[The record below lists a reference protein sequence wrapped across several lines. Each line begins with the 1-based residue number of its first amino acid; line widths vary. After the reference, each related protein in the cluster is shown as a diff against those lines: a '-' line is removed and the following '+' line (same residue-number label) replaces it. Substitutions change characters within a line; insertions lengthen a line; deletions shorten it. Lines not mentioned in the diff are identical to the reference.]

1 MKFLE
6 QCAVVDLFCGVGG
19 LAHGFVLENF
29 NVVAG
34 VDSDASCEF
43 SFKTNNSAKFILDD
57 ISEID
62 SDEIKKLF
70 PKNSIKV
77 LVGCAP
83 CQPFSRYTSGLKPK
97 KEDDKWSLLRSF
109 ARIVEDVQPDIVS
122 MENVPQLARYDKK
135 GVYGEFIDI
144 LKRNGYFLSDTT
156 KIVSCAEYGVPQ
168 KRKRLV
174 MLASKFGEI
183 DLIPPIFNKETAPT
197 VRQAIGALPKI
208 QDGEIY
214 KPDPFHRA
222 QKLSALNKK
231 RIQATKPGGS
241 WKDWSDDL
249 KLKCHKKLSG
259 RTFGDVYG
267 RMEWDGQAPTLTTH
281 CTGIGNGR
289 FGHPEQDRAI
299 SLREAAILQ
308 SFPPNY
314 LFSNPESNDPDN
326 VKVTYTQLQRH
337 IGNAVPVELGRAIA
351 KSVKEHLQ
359 NVLDNQNEDK
369 KEIRTR
375 S

>member
-19 LAHGFVLENF
+19 LAHGFVLEKF

-34 VDSDASCEF
+34 VDSDKSCEF
-43 SFKTNNSAKFILDD
+43 AFEQNNKAKFICDD
-57 ISEID
+57 ISEINVD
-62 SDEIKKLF
+62 TIRNLF
-70 PKNSIKV
+70 PENSIKI

-97 KEDDKWSLLRSF
+97 NEDEKWSLLRSF
-109 ARIVEDVQPDIVS
+109 AKIIEAVQPDIVS

-135 GVYGEFIDI
+135 GVYAEFINT
-144 LKRNGYFLSDTT
+144 LKSNDYFFSDPK
-156 KIVSCAEYGVPQ
+156 KIVACAEYGVPQ

-174 MLASKFGEI
+174 LLASKFGKI
-183 DLIPPIFNKETAPT
+183 DLLPPIYDRENAPT
-197 VRQAIGALPKI
+197 VRQAIAKLPKI
-208 QDGEIY
+208 EDGEIY
-214 KPDPFHRA
+214 KKDPFHRA
-222 QKLSALNKK
+222 QKLSSLNKK
-231 RIQATKPGGS
+231 RIQATKQGGS
-241 WKDWSDDL
+241 WRDWSDEL

-259 RTFGDVYG
+259 KTFGDVYG
-267 RMEWDGQAPTLTTH
+267 RMEWDDQAPTLTTH
-281 CTGIGNGR
+281 CTGLGNGR

-308 SFPPNY
+308 SFPPKY
-314 LFSNPESNDPDN
+314 KFSNPESENEDE
-326 VKVTYTQLQRH
+326 KATYTQLQRH

-351 KSVKEHLQ
+351 KSVKQHLQ
-359 NVLDNQNEDK
+359 TISGNKNG
-369 KEIRTR
+369 